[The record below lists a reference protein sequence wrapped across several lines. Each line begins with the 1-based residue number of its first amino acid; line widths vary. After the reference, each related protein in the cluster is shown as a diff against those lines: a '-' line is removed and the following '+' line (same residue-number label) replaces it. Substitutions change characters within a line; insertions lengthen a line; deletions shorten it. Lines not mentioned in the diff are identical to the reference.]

1 MMRVATRRATFT
13 ILERRNKQRRSH
25 LGTENIDRTSLRPG
39 ILGTAVDRRRE
50 PTFRAGDLQSADR
63 SRCALPI
70 GPTWPEAH
78 ARRHAEA

>member
-1 MMRVATRRATFT
+1 MRRATFT
-13 ILERRNKQRRSH
+13 IERRERRRETSKQRRSH
-25 LGTENIDRTSLRPG
+25 LGTFDPNENASRHPRDR
-39 ILGTAVDRRRE
+39 RRRE

-70 GPTWPEAH
+70 GLTRPEAH